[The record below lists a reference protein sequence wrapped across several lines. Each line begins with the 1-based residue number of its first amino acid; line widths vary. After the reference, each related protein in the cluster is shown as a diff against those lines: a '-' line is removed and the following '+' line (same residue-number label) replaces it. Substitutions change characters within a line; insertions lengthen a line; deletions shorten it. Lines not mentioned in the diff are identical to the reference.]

1 VKLNEQ
7 ALFWLDSWV
16 DPRTNTNE
24 IARANARA
32 VGVHIA
38 GLQSHIQRL
47 EAAIRERVALCCS
60 CVGTGLTTVA
70 GPDCFSSEVVS
81 CPDCAD
87 LRTALTADG
96 ELIMA
101 RTAQQKLIDLLWEL
115 TDDSEVHARTG
126 DVLLT
131 LQRQQATE
139 MYKLFWRLGGKYREG
154 LKEVGWSPPPRGRC
168 GPADDPN
175 APFRWICIH
184 CDTVSGID
192 DQACLG
198 CKKPRYPALATASG
212 EVKP

>member
-1 VKLNEQ
+1 MTIELQGHVQAVEYGGRGDGRPLRATLTLEMSRANGQKL
-7 ALFWLDSWV
+7 
-16 DPRTNTNE
+16 E
-24 IARANARA
+24 ISMTEDEARAYLPGTPITLRFWP
-32 VGVHIA
+32 IA
-38 GLQSHIQRL
+38 PQS
-47 EAAIRERVALCCS
+47 
-60 CVGTGLTTVA
+60 
-70 GPDCFSSEVVS
+70 
-81 CPDCAD
+81 
-87 LRTALTADG
+87 DG

-212 EVKP
+212 EVKS